1 MHTSELVQP
10 TEPAVRR
17 VLPGGLITM
26 LALGTTIILWAS
38 AFVGIRAALP
48 AYGPLHLA
56 VLRFLVAAMVLGA
69 GAFVLRVR
77 LPERRDL
84 PRIVLCGLLGITGYN
99 LALNTGELEVSAG
112 AASLLVNTGPIWTA
126 LLAQLLLKER
136 LRPAGW
142 IGIGLGFA
150 GAATI
155 ALGAGSEFGV
165 SCGALL
171 VLLAAVQL
179 SLYSVVQKPLLA
191 RYRPVEATTY
201 AIFAGTLGL
210 LPFGWGLPATILAAP
225 LPATMAVIFL
235 GIGPAALAYVAWAAV
250 LARLPAGRAASF
262 LYLVPPTVLVVAW
275 LWLGEL
281 PGLAALG
288 GGAIALG
295 GVAIV
300 ARAGR
305 RAELR
310 PAAHKD

>member
-1 MHTSELVQP
+1 MLQTPNITHAAEQT
-10 TEPAVRR
+10 ARR
-17 VLPGGLITM
+17 SLPGGPITA
-26 LALGTTIILWAS
+26 LALGTTIILWAC

-56 VLRFLVAAMVLGA
+56 VLRFLVAALVLA
-69 GAFVLRVR
+69 ITAPLLHIR

-126 LLAQLLLKER
+126 LLALLLLNER

-142 IGIGLGFA
+142 IGIGLGFV

-155 ALGAGSEFGV
+155 ALGSGSELGL
-165 SCGALL
+165 SRGALL
-171 VLLAAVQL
+171 VLLAAALL
-179 SLYSVVQKPLLA
+179 SLYSVAQKPLLA

-201 AIFAGTLGL
+201 AIFAGALGL
-210 LPFGWGLPATILAAP
+210 LPFGWGLQATLLAAP
-225 LPATMAVIFL
+225 LPATLAVIFL
-235 GIGPAALAYVAWAAV
+235 GIGPAALAYVAWAMV
-250 LARLPAGRAASF
+250 LARLPAGRAAGF
-262 LYLVPPTVLVVAW
+262 LYLVPPTALLVAW

-281 PGLAALG
+281 PAPSALG
-288 GGAIALG
+288 GGAIALA
-295 GVAIV
+295 GVALI

-305 RAELR
+305 RTLVR
-310 PAAHKD
+310 G

>member
-1 MHTSELVQP
+1 MRTSELAHP
-10 TEPAVRR
+10 IEPATRR
-17 VLPGGLITM
+17 VVPGGVITA
-26 LALGTTIILWAS
+26 LALGTTIILWAT

-56 VLRFLVAAMVLGA
+56 VLRFLVAAMVLSVA
-69 GAFVLRVR
+69 AFILRVR

-99 LALNTGELEVSAG
+99 LALNTGELDVSAG

-136 LRPAGW
+136 LRSAGW

-155 ALGAGSEFGV
+155 ALGTGSTFGV
-165 SCGALL
+165 SRGALL
-171 VLLAAVQL
+171 VLLAAIQL

-191 RYRPVEATTY
+191 RYRPVEVTTY
-201 AIFAGTLGL
+201 AILAGTLGL

-225 LPATMAVIFL
+225 LPATLAVIFL
-235 GIGPAALAYVAWAAV
+235 GVGPAALAYVAWSVV

-262 LYLVPPTVLVVAW
+262 LYLVPPTVLLVAW

-281 PGLAALG
+281 PELAAIG
-288 GGAIALG
+288 GGALALT
-295 GVAIV
+295 GVALV
-300 ARAGR
+300 ASAGR
-305 RAELR
+305 RT
-310 PAAHKD
+310 